1 MTEESLAI
9 AKIIKSVLAED
20 KTLLSNYEVFLEKIK
35 AAGVKGAD
43 YRAISNAMQY
53 KISEVLNLTSTDSLE
68 SIQEGRR
75 QLQTILRANNML
87 QNRIDFIVDIFDY
100 AMGWQEAEEK
110 MLNDQESE
118 NTPEQEE
125 AVEIPPVDD
134 SEVLVEDKEEP
145 WTCPQCGREGNQK
158 NFCGKCGCPR
168 PEEDKI
174 FDSREK
180 FHFPIDT
187 KEEPKPSGAEFMKH
201 EHEGIMSEYASL
213 MRSWRSGDQASYR
226 RNRKAFQD
234 KYGVVEFSCIN
245 AGQRITSN
253 EAPIFKTVSGIGDFW
268 AIASK
273 VNKKIFFV
281 YPSASLTY
289 ENQAHNTGGM
299 KESFNSNYYPGIQ
312 SSSDFSVEKPA
323 LFVQADDEWHVWIKG
338 KLMFKGAISE
348 PVDDTTPNTVTPEQ
362 ESSYEVAEEEA
373 YVPEFKS
380 SEISEPV
387 NQSSSDKSLVSGVKE
402 KIQKSNI
409 SVNKKIIF
417 GAIAAVIVLIIVL
430 VHGTSSDDYQ
440 KNCDELY
447 AIAQELPATM
457 GAIDDL
463 QGDASAEDRKKVYDN
478 IQKHIDKLNVLDKDL
493 TKMQQEKQKEL
504 NAGKNSDERDLK
516 KCIDELKDLVEF
528 ETKFLTAVQGVI
540 NYDKK
545 DTGELAIYKS
555 AEYEQLINNYA
566 TIINNYRKMGNK
578 GLDIKDSKTGQIRTL
593 NADELM
599 CITGINDALVEYCD
613 RKHIA
618 DARILNKMRQDT
630 DNQRKENNEALM
642 KKDEVVFL
650 TRKIYRGDNN
660 TIKIEGNFY
669 NGTKD
674 NVAGIKDH
682 LLDITLKAFDDEVF
696 SVQDE
701 KVTVSGNTNLAP
713 GASSANMTVTYTP
726 KDGKVP
732 YFTTAE
738 ASIHKIHWIVRRVVK
753 K

>member
-110 MLNDQESE
+110 MLNAQESE

-134 SEVLVEDKEEP
+134 SELLVEDEEVL

-168 PEEDKI
+168 PEEAAV
-174 FDSREK
+174 
-180 FHFPIDT
+180 
-187 KEEPKPSGAEFMKH
+187 AESTY
-201 EHEGIMSEYASL
+201 EDIE
-213 MRSWRSGDQASYR
+213 
-226 RNRKAFQD
+226 
-234 KYGVVEFSCIN
+234 
-245 AGQRITSN
+245 
-253 EAPIFKTVSGIGDFW
+253 
-268 AIASK
+268 
-273 VNKKIFFV
+273 
-281 YPSASLTY
+281 YPSEAA
-289 ENQAHNTGGM
+289 E
-299 KESFNSNYYPGIQ
+299 E
-312 SSSDFSVEKPA
+312 V
-323 LFVQADDEWHVWIKG
+323 V
-338 KLMFKGAISE
+338 SE
-348 PVDDTTPNTVTPEQ
+348 PVDDTPNTVTPEQ

-387 NQSSSDKSLVSGVKE
+387 NQSSSDKSLFSDVKE

-463 QGDASAEDRKKVYDN
+463 QGDASAEDRKKVYDT

-504 NAGKNSDERDLK
+504 NAGKNSDGRDLK
-516 KCIDELKDLVEF
+516 KCIDDLKDLVEF

-701 KVTVSGNTNLAP
+701 KVTVSGHTNLAP